1 MAREEEATKG
11 LVKRGYCRP
20 KGSIPSHK
28 RGCTTYACGGWE
40 EDHDGGDREVET
52 KSGAIQR
59 VSSFMK
65 AKNIYGACDC
75 NGKRCGP
82 SKGAYFFVKNIV
94 CDAHTGSINHKGKD
108 KEAMEIVGV
117 VDE

>member
-28 RGCTTYACGGWE
+28 RGCTTYACGGWK
-40 EDHDGGDREVET
+40 EDHDGGEWEVET

-65 AKNIYGACDC
+65 ARNMELMTTM
-75 NGKRCGP
+75 GKG
-82 SKGAYFFVKNIV
+82 
-94 CDAHTGSINHKGKD
+94 
-108 KEAMEIVGV
+108 VGQV
-117 VDE
+117 HVLTSL